1 MLQTAS
7 CRADPAIILHARK
20 LQQKIMDWLWHRNWT
35 IFFATNLSEVL
46 QKHKMMV
53 KDHTWV
59 LKKYFATRARN
70 VACCRITCAVQ
81 TEPLE
86 FASQEK

>member
-1 MLQTAS
+1 
-7 CRADPAIILHARK
+7 
-20 LQQKIMDWLWHRNWT
+20 MDWLWHRNWMN
-35 IFFATNLSEVL
+35 FFATNLSEVL

-70 VACCRITCAVQ
+70 VAMLQDHLCSSNRTIGVCITRKIISRIV
-81 TEPLE
+81 
-86 FASQEK
+86 KN

>member
-1 MLQTAS
+1 MGEKGGSRREMSTEAQI
-7 CRADPAIILHARK
+7 CYEK
-20 LQQKIMDWLWHRNWT
+20 NKI
-35 IFFATNLSEVL
+35 
-46 QKHKMMV
+46 MV

-70 VACCRITCAVQ
+70 VAIWQDHLCSS
-81 TEPLE
+81 TELLE